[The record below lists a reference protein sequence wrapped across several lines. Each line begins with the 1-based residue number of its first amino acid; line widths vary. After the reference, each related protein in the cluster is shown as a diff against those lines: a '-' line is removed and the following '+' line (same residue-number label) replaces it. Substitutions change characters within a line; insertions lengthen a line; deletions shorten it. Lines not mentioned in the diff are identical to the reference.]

1 MNVMQSAKFLKQP
14 KNTATMG
21 QKSEGEVPSFS
32 VSQDAKVL
40 EKIKENYMD
49 LSMKYSPEAILASM
63 KEFYS
68 TIMTNPEFKQLK
80 NALITVMVTGSV
92 AGTPLAAYAE
102 GENLIQGQVT
112 YTQFLEAIKSHD
124 IERIRIAAD
133 GRTAEFLNTEGAR
146 GAVNLFNDPNLFKLI
161 QDNGIDLSV
170 MPVDQAGA
178 AIFGI
183 LNAIAF
189 PLIFFGGLFLLNR
202 SRMNGPGGAGDQMNP
217 FNMGKSKAKVQMEP
231 DTGVQFADVAGVDE
245 AKEELAEVV
254 DFLKQ
259 PERYTKLGA
268 KIPRGALLI
277 GPPGTGKTLLAKAVA
292 GEAGVP
298 FFSISAAEFIEMFV
312 GVGASRVRDLFEQAK
327 KNAPCIVFIDELD
340 AVGRQRAQGVGMGN
354 DEREQTINQLLTE
367 MDGFEGNKGVIVLAA
382 TNIPEVLDKAL
393 LRPGRFDR
401 QIQVG
406 LPDFKGRTRIL
417 GVHARDKKLAEDVKL
432 EDIAKRCLGM
442 SGADLANVM
451 NEAAIFGA
459 RKAKEVIEAEDIY
472 DAIDRIQIGLEKKG
486 ATFSSERQKLVS
498 YHEAGHALL
507 GALMEEYDLVNKIT
521 IVPRGGAGGVTI
533 FTPEE
538 EAMESGMYSKSYL
551 ENRICV
557 AMGGRIAEEIINGK
571 DKVTT
576 GASNDFQQCTNT
588 AKMMVEQ
595 MGMSDAVGPR
605 NISGGPSGPM
615 QMMMGGGAQEG
626 SELKN
631 KVDDEI
637 DRILREQYD
646 RGMALLTEH
655 RDVLDAIA
663 NTLIEKEKIDG
674 TQMLNLIKEIKPQ
687 LVSEK
692 ALEKVKEVVTPAAK
706 AITDELTGG
715 DDDQQQLQPAAMSKT
730 DLPQ

>member
-1 MNVMQSAKFLKQP
+1 MSPSPAMAQ
-14 KNTATMG
+14 M
-21 QKSEGEVPSFS
+21 EG
-32 VSQDAKVL
+32 
-40 EKIKENYMD
+40 
-49 LSMKYSPEAILASM
+49 
-63 KEFYS
+63 
-68 TIMTNPEFKQLK
+68 
-80 NALITVMVTGSV
+80 
-92 AGTPLAAYAE
+92 
-102 GENLIQGQVT
+102 GQVT
-112 YTQFLEAIKSHD
+112 YTRFLEGVNAHD
-124 IERIRIAAD
+124 IERVRVAAD
-133 GRTAEFLNTEGAR
+133 GRTAEFLTSEGTR
-146 GAVNLFNDPNLFKLI
+146 GAVNLFNDPNLFKLL
-161 QDNGIDLSV
+161 QDNQVDLSV
-170 MPVDQAGA
+170 MPPDQAGA
-178 AIFGI
+178 ALFGI
-183 LNAIAF
+183 LNTLAF
-189 PLIFFGGLFLLNR
+189 PLILFGGLFLINR
-202 SRMNGPGGAGDQMNP
+202 SRMNGAGGGPDGMNP
-217 FNMGKSKAKVQMEP
+217 FNMGKSKARIQMEP
-231 DTGVQFADVAGVDE
+231 DTGVNFEAVAGVDE

-254 DFLKQ
+254 DFLKN
-259 PERYTKLGA
+259 PSRYTELGA

-406 LPDFKGRTRIL
+406 LPDAKGRTRIL
-417 GVHARDKKLAEDVKL
+417 NVHARDKKLGPDVKL

-451 NEAAIFGA
+451 NESAIFSA
-459 RKAKEVIEAEDIY
+459 RKKKTIIEMEDIY

-486 ATFSSERQKLVS
+486 SAFSSDRQKLVS
-498 YHEAGHALL
+498 YHEAGHAVL
-507 GALMEEYDLVNKIT
+507 GALMEEYDLVNKIS

-533 FTPEE
+533 FTPNE
-538 EAMESGMYSKSYL
+538 EAMESGMYTKQYL

-595 MGMSDAVGPR
+595 MGMSDVIGPR
-605 NISGGPSGPM
+605 NISGG
-615 QMMMGGGAQEG
+615 GGGNMFQAQSAGEG
-626 SELKN
+626 SNIKN
-631 KVDDEI
+631 KADAEV
-637 DRILREQYD
+637 DRILKEQYE
-646 RGMALLTEH
+646 RGMALLTDN
-655 RDVLDAIA
+655 RAVLDLIA
-663 NTLIEKEKIDG
+663 NALIEKEKITG
-674 TQMLNLIKEIKPQ
+674 TEMLQMIRDLRPDLISEDSIQKVAEFTKP
-687 LVSEK
+687 VVD
-692 ALEKVKEVVTPAAK
+692 ALSPSVEPTPATAE
-706 AITDELTGG
+706 A
-715 DDDQQQLQPAAMSKT
+715 
-730 DLPQ
+730 